1 MDTLSFSKT
10 EIINLHQSEKVNFIT
25 QLDGDILFKNTD
37 VILILHKGEQYSLR
51 RTRNGKL
58 ILNKQWI
65 KDGYHVYLQMQVI
78 VGATALDTLM
88 NFIIDRAQKRT
99 KMISFDINS
108 IIYK

>member
-51 RTRNGKL
+51 RTRNGDVVFILHKGEQYSLRRTRNGKL
-58 ILNKQWI
+58 ILNK
-65 KDGYHVYLQMQVI
+65 
-78 VGATALDTLM
+78 
-88 NFIIDRAQKRT
+88 
-99 KMISFDINS
+99 
-108 IIYK
+108 